1 MSLWL
6 KCICDLKKQQI
17 WNGCSFNGIWL
28 RRGYNF
34 FNLGKF
40 YLLIYYQLIDANLN
54 KMNFSSDG
62 KYNVWDVNTSTM
74 IANLDLIASLN
85 WKKFCFQNS
94 IFCKYRFYKDLTSK
108 GVQELE

>member
-1 MSLWL
+1 MSIWL
-6 KCICDLKKQQI
+6 KSLCYIKTKQI
-17 WNGCSFNGIWL
+17 WNGSSFNGLWIRL
-28 RRGYNF
+28 RYYL
-34 FNLGKF
+34 FNVGKL

-54 KMNFSSDG
+54 KMNFSNDG

-94 IFCKYRFYKDLTSK
+94 IYCKYKFYKDLTSK
-108 GVQELE
+108 AI